1 MDHAEAVL
9 DRAALIRR
17 WQELGADPDT
27 PDYYELNEYGEVI
40 MAREPTNDHQRML
53 RKSRLHS

>member
-9 DRAALIRR
+9 DRAALTRR

-40 MAREPTNDHQRML
+40 MAHEANERPPADVP
-53 RKSRLHS
+53 